1 MRRGIPL
8 TDEDRAPWLE
18 ILRQALRERL
28 VEGKDVVLA
37 CSALKLEYRA
47 ILRGAASDF
56 GQEQAQAVGRSLG
69 NDDAY
74 MDGIAKDACHEL
86 GKERK
91 AGTRAGG
98 SWASHTGSSEDS
110 LTSSAEK
117 DVDSWVNGVRGG
129 ETILSRVLFV
139 YLKADVEVLATRLRA
154 RDRAGTHYMPASL
167 LESQIQTLQIR
178 DGEPGVITKD
188 ANTPPDV
195 LVRQIVGE
203 VGRRDL

>member
-28 VEGKDVVLA
+28 VEGKDVVRA
-37 CSALKLEYRA
+37 CSALKPEYRA
-47 ILRGAASDF
+47 ILRAAASDF
-56 GQEQAQAVGRSLG
+56 GQEQAHAVGRSLG
-69 NDDAY
+69 DEDAY
-74 MDGIAKDACHEL
+74 VDGIAKDACHEL
-86 GKERK
+86 EDKRK
-91 AGTRAGG
+91 AGTRAGEN
-98 SWASHTGSSEDS
+98 WASHTGSSEDS
-110 LTSSAEK
+110 PSSSAEK
-117 DVDSWVNGVRGG
+117 DVEFFVNGGRGG
-129 ETILSRVLFV
+129 KNLLSRVIFV
-139 YLKADVEVLATRLRA
+139 YLKADVEVLAARLRA

-167 LESQIQTLQIR
+167 LESQILTLRIR

>member
-28 VEGKDVVLA
+28 VEGKDAVLA
-37 CSALKLEYRA
+37 CSALKPEYRA
-47 ILRGAASDF
+47 ILKAAASDF
-56 GQEQAQAVGRSLG
+56 EQEQAHAVGRSLG

-74 MDGIAKDACHEL
+74 VDGIAKDACHEL
-86 GKERK
+86 GDERQ
-91 AGTRAGG
+91 ARTRAGG

-110 LTSSAEK
+110 LSSSAEE
-117 DVDSWVNGVRGG
+117 DVESCMNGVREG
-129 ETILSRVLFV
+129 EKLLSRIIFV
-139 YLKADVEVLATRLRA
+139 YLKADVEVLTARLRA

-167 LESQIQTLQIR
+167 LESQMQTLQIR
-178 DGEPGVITKD
+178 NGEPGFITKD

-203 VGRRDL
+203 AGRPDL